1 MLWHFVLKAT
11 VKNYSLLTFATS
23 LTSSYIVFPLSNPVT
38 SQGFL
43 QIGIIK
49 HQNSVKVRGFCLQ
62 DCLCTGSQELTFLMG
77 PLWLLCPNTDSAQ
90 KTAGPLWL
98 LCPSNTRRQSSWIPK
113 DSELGAG
120 YTLTPTQLE
129 IQGRGNELNLQFLQA
144 TTSSYFMKLVSF
156 FLLTSKLV
164 SASYFMKLVSLAANF
179 FTPMFACWFYSFRET
194 QLCFHKII
202 Y

>member
-11 VKNYSLLTFATS
+11 VKNYSLLTLATS
-23 LTSSYIVFPLSNPVT
+23 FTSSYIVFPLSNPVT

-43 QIGIIK
+43 QIGIIMK

-77 PLWLLCPNTDSAQ
+77 PLWLLCPNTDSAR

-144 TTSSYFMKLVSF
+144 TTSSYFMKLVS
-156 FLLTSKLV
+156 
-164 SASYFMKLVSLAANF
+164 LAANF

>member
-23 LTSSYIVFPLSNPVT
+23 LTSSYIVFPLSNPAT

-49 HQNSVKVRGFCLQ
+49 HQNSVKVRGLCLQ
-62 DCLCTGSQELTFLMG
+62 DCLCTGSQELTFLME

-179 FTPMFACWFYSFRET
+179 FTPMFACCFYSFRET